1 MWNSCWMKP
10 VAKKNTD
17 KIFSDI
23 INIVQDVAVTILPL
37 FLYQVL
43 FTAIKLILTNPQRY
57 GLPSNACLKVT
68 SGNVVFTY

>member
-43 FTAIKLILTNPQRY
+43 FTAIKLILTNPQR
-57 GLPSNACLKVT
+57 
-68 SGNVVFTY
+68 